1 MNTISKNIKKKKWW
15 LVSGLH
21 IFNLKQIDAQI
32 RLLSSY
38 FALSLNFILSSVF
51 KLAIY
56 FLLAVQDSFFSEE
69 LLTVT
74 WWFAE
79 WHLLIFFWM
88 FSVFQSRNFW
98 NLGQLNY
105 ITILDMFWTF
115 CQHPHL
121 LNLLLLVKRRKAV
134 LLEVRIYSIFL
145 LAFSWY

>member
-74 WWFAE
+74 
-79 WHLLIFFWM
+79 
-88 FSVFQSRNFW
+88 
-98 NLGQLNY
+98 
-105 ITILDMFWTF
+105 
-115 CQHPHL
+115 
-121 LNLLLLVKRRKAV
+121 
-134 LLEVRIYSIFL
+134 
-145 LAFSWY
+145 